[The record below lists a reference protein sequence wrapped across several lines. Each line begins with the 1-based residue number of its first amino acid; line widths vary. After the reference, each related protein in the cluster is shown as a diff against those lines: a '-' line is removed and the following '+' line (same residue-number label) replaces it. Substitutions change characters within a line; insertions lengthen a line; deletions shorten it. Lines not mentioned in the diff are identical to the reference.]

1 MCSEMWYQK
10 TRKMCSLENEE
21 DPLHETK
28 KSLCSRLGTC
38 DGYVNRWGRRK
49 VVAVDE
55 LQGSCVV
62 QKMKSPTLKVKDKY
76 L

>member
-1 MCSEMWYQK
+1 MWYQK
-10 TRKMCSLENEE
+10 TKKMCNLENEE

-28 KSLCSRLGTC
+28 KSLHSRQGTS
-38 DGYVNRWGRRK
+38 DGYVNRWGGRK

-55 LQGSCVV
+55 LRGNSVV
-62 QKMKSPTLKVKDKY
+62 KKMKPPTLKLKDKY